1 GFWDISNPAAPVWG
15 AGNMLG
21 GSAITFGTPPTSV
34 ENFNGRAYWLI
45 NPPTGTPSAVFSDI
59 LAPRNAT
66 SATQIITFDDQQKL
80 TALAQLPLNNQL
92 GGIIQ
97 GLLVFKGTAQTYQ
110 VTGDSAAGNLAKNSL
125 NIATGTNSPL
135 SIAVTPKGIAFA
147 APDGLR

>member
-1 GFWDISNPAAPVWG
+1 
-15 AGNMLG
+15 
-21 GSAITFGTPPTSV
+21 
-34 ENFNGRAYWLI
+34 
-45 NPPTGTPSAVFSDI
+45 
-59 LAPRNAT
+59 
-66 SATQIITFDDQQKL
+66 QIITFDDQQKL

-147 APDGLR
+147 APDGLRMVDFNAQISDPIGWDGQGKTLPFINMGVPSRSVGASNGTIYRIVMQDTTLLNSPFVEYWLDVVRGQW